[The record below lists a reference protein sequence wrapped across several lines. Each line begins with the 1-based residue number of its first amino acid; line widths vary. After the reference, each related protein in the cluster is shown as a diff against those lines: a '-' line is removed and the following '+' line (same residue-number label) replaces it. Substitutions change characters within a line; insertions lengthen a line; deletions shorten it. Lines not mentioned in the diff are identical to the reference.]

1 MPPARTLAATVK
13 CMGKE
18 APWGIHYPPHHP
30 YRGSWVTSPPTAC
43 KAKSASTSSA
53 ISQSCISWAKA
64 SKTPRGPVWPV
75 WPVIPKNKKPDQ
87 QLLQSAKFT
96 WNLKIIVIEKEK
108 NSSKPLYF
116 SGSMLI
122 FQAVHLALQGTPSQ
136 ALERATPRSQ
146 STQRFRRPLRWPL
159 MTLGEVDSGV
169 FPCWPLKI
177 ARNTKCCF
185 KEFEIPHCACDR
197 VSCGSDSMGWSRAF
211 SEWLWDINTCYIQ
224 IHLTMTVMHWIQMT
238 KGVSKCDNK
247 LGLEETWRNHL

>member
-75 WPVIPKNKKPDQ
+75 WPVIPKTK
-87 QLLQSAKFT
+87 T
-96 WNLKIIVIEKEK
+96 WPAVATICKIYMEPKDDRNWK
-108 NSSKPLYF
+108 GKSSSKPLFF

-159 MTLGEVDSGV
+159 MTLGKLTVG
-169 FPCWPLKI
+169 FPVLTLKNRKKHQVLFQRIRNSPLRLK
-177 ARNTKCCF
+177 
-185 KEFEIPHCACDR
+185 
-197 VSCGSDSMGWSRAF
+197 
-211 SEWLWDINTCYIQ
+211 
-224 IHLTMTVMHWIQMT
+224 
-238 KGVSKCDNK
+238 
-247 LGLEETWRNHL
+247 